1 MKLPQMPFSRRALAV
16 SRRIGLGAATLLAVA
31 ALQLHAAAPSFL
43 WKAVG
48 PRGGT
53 VYLAG
58 SLHLLTSEYYPLAPA
73 FDEAFAA
80 SDLLIEE
87 LDIAEMLAPEAQMQM
102 LTRGMM
108 PAGQTLEQVLTPETM
123 TVV

>member
-1 MKLPQMPFSRRALAV
+1 MLV
-16 SRRIGLGAATLLAVA
+16 AATLIAVA
-31 ALQLHAAAPSFL
+31 ALQLQAAAPSFL

-73 FDEAFAA
+73 FDAAFATT
-80 SDLLIEE
+80 DLLVEE
-87 LDIAEMLAPEAQMQM
+87 LDLAEMLAPEAQMQM

-108 PAGQTLEQVLTPETM
+108 PAGRRSSRCSRQRR
-123 TVV
+123 